1 MNSTITNL
9 RNFVVHDNDVDTLI
23 AVDSQLK
30 ALAGN
35 YAERKLE
42 IPDWIGEKL
51 TEIDVEIKALVRAE
65 RLAKVKKM
73 KSQRAALMTNEE
85 RRSKLDAAIA
95 EEEALL

>member
-1 MNSTITNL
+1 MNSTIINL

-30 ALAGN
+30 ALAEN
-35 YAERKLE
+35 YADRKLE

-65 RLAKVKKM
+65 RLASIKKK
-73 KSQRAALMTNEE
+73 KSQRSALMTNEE
-85 RRSKLDAAIA
+85 KRLKLDAEIA

>member
-1 MNSTITNL
+1 MYIDKL
-9 RNFVVHDNDVDTLI
+9 RGFVVHDNDVDTLI

-35 YAERKLE
+35 YADRKLV

-51 TEIDVEIKALVRAE
+51 TEIDVEVKALVRAE
-65 RLAKVKKM
+65 RLASIKKK

-85 RRSKLDAAIA
+85 KRMKLDAEIA

>member
-1 MNSTITNL
+1 MDIGRL
-9 RNFVVHDNDVDTLI
+9 RNFAVHDNDVDTLI

-30 ALAGN
+30 SLAGN
-35 YAERKLE
+35 YADRKLE
-42 IPDWIGEKL
+42 IPDWVGEKL

-85 RRSKLDAAIA
+85 KRMKLDAEIA

>member
-1 MNSTITNL
+1 MDIGRL
-9 RNFVVHDNDVDTLI
+9 RAFAVHDNDVDTLI
-23 AVDSQLK
+23 SVDSQLTI
-30 ALAGN
+30 LAGN
-35 YAERKLE
+35 YDARKLE

-85 RRSKLDAAIA
+85 KRMKLDAEIA

>member
-1 MNSTITNL
+1 MDIGRL

-42 IPDWIGEKL
+42 IPDWIGEQG
-51 TEIDVEIKALVRAE
+51 A
-65 RLAKVKKM
+65 
-73 KSQRAALMTNEE
+73 
-85 RRSKLDAAIA
+85 
-95 EEEALL
+95 

>member
-1 MNSTITNL
+1 MYIDRL
-9 RNFVVHDNDVDTLI
+9 RGFVVHDNDVDTLI

-35 YAERKLE
+35 YADRKLV

-51 TEIDVEIKALVRAE
+51 TEIDVEVKALVRAE
-65 RLAKVKKM
+65 RLASIKKK

-85 RRSKLDAAIA
+85 KRMKLDAEIA